1 MWKLSAM
8 DMGDD
13 DIDLVNE
20 DELLDEEDLKRP
32 DPASLKGKYITT

>member
-1 MWKLSAM
+1 M

-32 DPASLKGKYITT
+32 DPASLKGKD